1 MNFTSPSV
9 NLLFRNN
16 EVSFRQVLNG
26 HPASLTRS
34 ISETVSR
41 AISETIKATVAQFR
55 SGGSRERAR
64 GAAFPPLFWV
74 KKKIAE
80 GRKLYYVVLLE
91 FSRFTQ
97 QFATQFGSSCCSQ
110 EEQRQR

>member
-55 SGGSRERAR
+55 SGGSRERAH

-74 KKKIAE
+74 KKYRRRKEIILSGPFRVPKIHSTIRSAI
-80 GRKLYYVVLLE
+80 RQLMQLT
-91 FSRFTQ
+91 R
-97 QFATQFGSSCCSQ
+97 
-110 EEQRQR
+110 EQRQR